1 MIMVTPQPGKYAHCI
16 FYIFIFTTIHW
27 VSDGSECV
35 ANLQIKKQAWKVAM
49 AKKRL
54 KSTSSD
60 TNSRNWHYTPAALN
74 NKKWRD
80 VVAALSRTRYSFT
93 GKINNTAVIR
103 SHRNMMMT
111 AVVLMKWVSM
121 GVALGLDLWSFVP
134 VECPDQVTFSYFTL
148 SFMWIIYLKGL
159 QAMEK
164 EEAPSTWIRGG
175 DFRGGLS
182 CSEGGAEV
190 FRQRWIKV
198 GSRNG
203 IVKQYKW
210 HFQRRL

>member
-1 MIMVTPQPGKYAHCI
+1 MHIISFTFLSSQPSIESVMA
-16 FYIFIFTTIHW
+16 
-27 VSDGSECV
+27 VNV
-35 ANLQIKKQAWKVAM
+35 LQAWKIAV

-60 TNSRNWHYTPAALN
+60 TNSRNWHYTPADLDN
-74 NKKWRD
+74 QKWRD
-80 VVAALSRTRYSFT
+80 VVPALSRTGYSLT
-93 GKINNTAVIR
+93 GKINNAALTR
-103 SHRNMMMT
+103 SHRNIMMMMT
-111 AVVLMKWVSM
+111 AVVVMKCVST
-121 GVALGLDLWSFVP
+121 GVALGLDLWSFMP

-164 EEAPSTWIRGG
+164 EEAPSTWIRGV
-175 DFRGGLS
+175 FRGGLS

-190 FRQRWIKV
+190 FRQRRIKV

-203 IVKQYKW
+203 IVKQWSNTFKDYKNSVILHW
-210 HFQRRL
+210 IL